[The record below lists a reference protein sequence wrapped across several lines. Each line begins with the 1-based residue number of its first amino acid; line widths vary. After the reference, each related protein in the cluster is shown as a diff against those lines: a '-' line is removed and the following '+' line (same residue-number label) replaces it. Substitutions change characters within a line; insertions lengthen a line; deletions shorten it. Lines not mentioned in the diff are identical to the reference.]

1 MEKSPTYLGMVD
13 RKLTH
18 LSEKQGEQGEAGGS
32 VRDSD
37 TRKTSLHASGH
48 TPNPMSRDRV

>member
-37 TRKTSLHASGH
+37 TRKTGH
-48 TPNPMSRDRV
+48 MPLVTHRTQ

>member
-37 TRKTSLHASGH
+37 TRKTGRMPLVTHR
-48 TPNPMSRDRV
+48 TQ